1 MDSTKF
7 LEIFPFIRNSVNLFD
22 DQNRFLKKIILTG
35 KIAALEKAA
44 NLFSFTEKTIETFS
58 ELKEELIP
66 LLIRENLKKYTEELR
81 SKAQISI
88 DILIR
93 NLFERTADV
102 GFLATDAVIIDF
114 LNEKISSERLQ
125 NRLIEYTLKYSVYN
139 EIIITDL
146 HGNVKLNI
154 NDNNFVTVS
163 SDPIIQN
170 AIKTDGYVEQY

>member
-66 LLIRENLKKYTEELR
+66 LLIRENLKKFTEELR

-93 NLFERTADV
+93 NLLERTADV
-102 GFLATDAVIIDF
+102 GFLATDAVIINF
-114 LNEKISSERLQ
+114 LNGKETSDRLQ
-125 NRLIEYTLKYSVYN
+125 KRLIEYTMKYSVYN

-146 HGNVKLNI
+146 DGNVKLNI
-154 NDNNFVTVS
+154 NDENSIHVTT
-163 SDPIIQN
+163 DTIIQN
-170 AIKTDGYVEQY
+170 AINTNGYVE